1 MLAHILALAVAL
13 GSFLLYFSAFFFPE
27 VHRKSDFYGSGLGLF
42 YGLVLW
48 VCAGRITGG
57 ILLGAMASTAL
68 LLWFGTQTLILR
80 RALTAPAEKTNISQN
95 IARRLQA
102 LSPQNLWQNIRGN
115 QSSSTPKVEPSATES
130 SQAEKEEVNRETK
143 KPDNE
148 DTENKEQITNN
159 E

>member
-1 MLAHILALAVAL
+1 
-13 GSFLLYFSAFFFPE
+13 
-27 VHRKSDFYGSGLGLF
+27 
-42 YGLVLW
+42 
-48 VCAGRITGG
+48 G

-80 RALTAPAEKTNISQN
+80 RALTIPAEKTNISQN

-143 KPDNE
+143 KPD
-148 DTENKEQITNN
+148 
-159 E
+159 